1 MTNTTGNTTEIKSF
15 GLDEATMVM
24 EFNASVWTAR
34 KLDKGVTDEVV
45 TSKGAGSKGAAR
57 VNKSLMAGR
66 TELTDIQHVVG
77 AARTYIY
84 ANTAPWS
91 DAGQRWVPTTR
102 LLKVDKRMQEFSVE
116 YWAQVEAFIAIYP
129 ALISAQAMALGDMFN
144 RSEYP
149 PVAEIRRKFAF
160 GYDFI
165 PVPSTKDFRVSIP
178 ADAAA
183 DLRARLENAN
193 NRRVENALGDIRKQM
208 KEHLE
213 RMADRLITVTN
224 KQGEPSQQR
233 FHDTLVTSAYELC
246 DLIGDFNITGD
257 KDLAA
262 MKQRLE
268 GALAGA
274 SAEDLRVDGD
284 KREEVRKEVSA
295 LLGAFQW

>member
-1 MTNTTGNTTEIKSF
+1 M
-15 GLDEATMVM
+15 
-24 EFNASVWTAR
+24 
-34 KLDKGVTDEVV
+34 
-45 TSKGAGSKGAAR
+45 
-57 VNKSLMAGR
+57 
-66 TELTDIQHVVG
+66 
-77 AARTYIY
+77 
-84 ANTAPWS
+84 
-91 DAGQRWVPTTR
+91 
-102 LLKVDKRMQEFSVE
+102 
-116 YWAQVEAFIAIYP
+116 
-129 ALISAQAMALGDMFN
+129 
-144 RSEYP
+144 
-149 PVAEIRRKFAF
+149 
-160 GYDFI
+160 
-165 PVPSTKDFRVSIP
+165 
-178 ADAAA
+178 
-183 DLRARLENAN
+183 
-193 NRRVENALGDIRKQM
+193 ENALGDIRKQM

-295 LLGAFQW
+295 LLGAFSW